1 MSTHFLVKSLELKTG
16 IGGHVDL
23 PGERV
28 VLEGQQF
35 QHLEVCQSTEGQG
48 EYGRLALLVGLL
60 DAFQDGAGVRL
71 ADRGVAVGQEE
82 DQGLRLLPEGD
93 RVADDA
99 QGLEQRLVDVRV
111 A

>member
-1 MSTHFLVKSLELKTG
+1 MEVRQS
-16 IGGHVDL
+16 
-23 PGERV
+23 P
-28 VLEGQQF
+28 EGQRK
-35 QHLEVCQSTEGQG
+35 
-48 EYGRLALLVGLL
+48 YRRLALLVGLL
-60 DAFQDGAGVRL
+60 DVFQDGAGVRL
-71 ADRGVAVGQEE
+71 ADRGMAVRQEK